1 MNENQEILNK
11 EDILED
17 TTLDEDILSS
27 NSTDTLED
35 KLDRVEALL
44 NEEITK
50 REAGEDEEVLEQG
63 QRNIQSINSTDSGV
77 SDPDYSQ
84 YIYDLLTDS
93 TIKVEIVESQDI
105 TEKSLNDYSVSQV
118 LLTLIF
124 IAFLVT
130 IFTSFLDKYIFKFR
144 RR

>member
-1 MNENQEILNK
+1 MNENQEILTQ

-17 TTLDEDILSS
+17 TASNEDILSS
-27 NSTDTLED
+27 NTPDTLEE

-50 REAGEDEEVLEQG
+50 REAGEDQENLEEE
-63 QRNIQSINSTDSGV
+63 QRNLQPVTSTGSGV

>member
-1 MNENQEILNK
+1 MNENQEILNQ

-17 TTLDEDILSS
+17 TASNEDILSS
-27 NSTDTLED
+27 NSPDTLED

-50 REAGEDEEVLEQG
+50 REAGEDEEVLEEG

-77 SDPDYSQ
+77 SDPNYSQ

-118 LLTLIF
+118 PLTLIF